1 MSEYFKRSEFACKC
15 GCGFNTMDFQT
26 VEWLTEIREH
36 FDAPVKVTS
45 GCRCVTHNAAVGGT
59 SVSQHLLG
67 RACDIQVKGVDP
79 DEVADFAEDIGASGV
94 GRYATFTH
102 IDSRNGRMV
111 RWEG

>member
-1 MSEYFKRSEFACKC
+1 
-15 GCGFNTMDFQT
+15 MDFQT

-36 FDAPVKVTS
+36 FDAPVKVLS
-45 GCRCVTHNAAVGGT
+45 GCRCVTHNAAVGSSS

-79 DEVADFAEDIGASGV
+79 DEVADFAEDIGVSGV

-102 IDSRNGRMV
+102 VDSRNGRLA